1 MKGAIV
7 VQQSERYEELFEG
20 YDKASAFDQ
29 IAKLFFDR
37 NFGTATKSE
46 IELLMFHFY
55 MDALIKKHKAQD
67 GVLDYTASSDYN
79 MGKQLGLPQTTVRTL
94 KVKAQARY
102 PERFDWMKSLASI
115 QSNIRQDGR
124 KVIIPV
130 RDVNLLLEIK
140 NYIVEHGGYI
150 EFESTGEFLK
160 IRIEYFLMLMYET
173 LEIEDKKKFVK
184 EMKKR
189 LQDNDSEEHAFEH
202 MDRKQLLEDVI
213 SATSGS
219 LSIITA
225 IVDMLNPQNALVK
238 LFLRL
243 FPTH

>member
-1 MKGAIV
+1 M
-7 VQQSERYEELFEG
+7 QQNEKYEELFEG

-55 MDALIKKHKAQD
+55 MDALIKKYKAQD

-79 MGKQLGLPQTTVRTL
+79 MGKQLGLPQSTVRTL
-94 KVKAQARY
+94 KVKKQARY
-102 PERFDWMKSLASI
+102 PEHFDWMNSLASI
-115 QSNIRQDGR
+115 QENIRQDGR
-124 KVIIPV
+124 KIIIPI
-130 RDVNLLLEIK
+130 RDINLLIEVK
-140 NYIVEHGGYI
+140 NYILEHGGYI
-150 EFESTGEFLK
+150 EFESTSEFLK

-173 LEIEDKKKFVK
+173 LETKDRKKFVK
-184 EMKKR
+184 EMRKR
-189 LQDNDSEEHAFEH
+189 LQDNDTEENAFEH
-202 MDRKQLLEDVI
+202 MDKKQLLEDV
-213 SATSGS
+213 TSITSDS
-219 LSIITA
+219 LSIIST

-238 LFLRL
+238 LFLKL

>member
-1 MKGAIV
+1 M
-7 VQQSERYEELFEG
+7 QQNEKYEELFEG
-20 YDKASAFDQ
+20 YDKTVAFDQ

-55 MDALIKKHKAQD
+55 MDALIKKHKTQD

-79 MGKQLGLPQTTVRTL
+79 IGKQLGLPQSTVRTM
-94 KVKAQARY
+94 KVKAQARF

-115 QSNIRQDGR
+115 QINIRKDGR
-124 KVIIPV
+124 KIIIPV

-173 LEIEDKKKFVK
+173 LEIGDKKKFVK
-184 EMKKR
+184 EMKKHLR
-189 LQDNDSEEHAFEH
+189 DDDSEENTFEY
-202 MDRKQLLEDVI
+202 MDKKQLCSDVFSLASQGLDVI
-213 SATSGS
+213 SS
-219 LSIITA
+219 
-225 IVDMLNPQNALVK
+225 IVDILNPQNTLVK
-238 LFLRL
+238 LFKGL
-243 FPTH
+243 FSAN